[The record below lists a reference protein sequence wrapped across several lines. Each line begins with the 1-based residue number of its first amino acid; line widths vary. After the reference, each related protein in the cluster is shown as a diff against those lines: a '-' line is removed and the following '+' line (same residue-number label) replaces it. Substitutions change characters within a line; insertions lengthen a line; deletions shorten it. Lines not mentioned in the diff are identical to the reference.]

1 MSKGALRK
9 EFISLRS
16 FADFGEGEQCAVRLA
31 ELPAFHAARTV
42 FCYASYGSE
51 LPTDA
56 ILALCR
62 REGKKLFL
70 KGDRCLTDKCA
81 LSRRATVPGQH
92 GAGRKTVKEYGMQL
106 REKQTAR
113 RYYGVQEGQFETY
126 YEMADKKEGIAG
138 ENLLSILE
146 CRLDN
151 IVYRMGL
158 ASSRKEARQLVLH
171 EHFELNGKKVNI
183 PSLIVKIG
191 DEIVTCMIFKDNPDI
206 TMFDLNK
213 QNVGGADVYGG
224 TVCAPGNQQL
234 RGSRR
239 CGG

>member
-1 MSKGALRK
+1 M
-9 EFISLRS
+9 
-16 FADFGEGEQCAVRLA
+16 
-31 ELPAFHAARTV
+31 ARYTGPS
-42 FCYASYGSE
+42 CK
-51 LPTDA
+51 
-56 ILALCR
+56 LCR

-126 YEMADKKEGIAG
+126 YEMADKKEGISG

-158 ASSRKEARQLVLH
+158 ASSRKEARQFVRH
-171 EHFELNGKKVNI
+171 AHFTLNGKKVTI
-183 PSLIVKIG
+183 PSIIVKVG
-191 DEIVTCMIFKDNPDI
+191 DVIAVKEASRSSAKIKGLIEALESKTAPKWIELDKTNVTAKIIAKPARDDVEFPFEEQRIVELYSK
-206 TMFDLNK
+206 
-213 QNVGGADVYGG
+213 
-224 TVCAPGNQQL
+224 
-234 RGSRR
+234 
-239 CGG
+239 